1 MRCGPASEE
10 EIAISGHGLWR
21 LAGALLLIAALL
33 LGAFGLP
40 GNGWESGPPIPASV
54 VVANDDDDDD
64 EDDDKD
70 DEDDNEDE
78 QEVNG
83 QVVSPVP
90 GVPGVNL
97 AASPPELYV
106 AELGGLVRVQ
116 VIRPG
121 EIERSG
127 VREGDHVSIDGQR
140 VSDVFLGSDIEVRT
154 RCCPAPRDDDEDD
167 DDD

>member
-1 MRCGPASEE
+1 M
-10 EIAISGHGLWR
+10 SGHRLWR
-21 LAGALLLIAALL
+21 LASALLLTAALF

-40 GNGWESGPPIPASV
+40 GVRWGSGPQLPAPV
-54 VVANDDDDDD
+54 VVADEDDDDGDDDDDD
-64 EDDDKD
+64 EDG
-70 DEDDNEDE
+70 EDNEDE
-78 QEVNG
+78 REVNG

-97 AASPPELYV
+97 AVSPPELYV

-127 VREGDHVSIDGQR
+127 VRDGDHVSIDGQR
-140 VSDVFLGSDIEVRT
+140 ISDVFLGSDIEVRT
-154 RCCPAPRDDDEDD
+154 RCCPAPGEDD
-167 DDD
+167 DDDD